1 MERYESALAT
11 SDDSSVEDDRG
22 IYEPPVMVDL
32 QDVESGP
39 SGCFTGG
46 SSKNCD

>member
-1 MERYESALAT
+1 MERYESALQT
-11 SDDSSVEDDRG
+11 SDESSVEGRG
-22 IYEPPVMVDL
+22 TYEPPVMLDL

-46 SSKNCD
+46 SGKNCD